1 MNDGEQ
7 AGPDFSGSGPVEYR
21 PTEPAPPTPRASVTA
36 SEEATLL
43 AIPGVTSVGLGRDAA
58 GGEAVVVGVVDAGVA
73 ARVPRE
79 IWGVPVVIEVTGE
92 VNALEGD

>member
-21 PTEPAPPTPRASVTA
+21 PAESAPPVTGGPVPA
-36 SEEATLL
+36 SEEAKLL

-92 VNALEGD
+92 VTALGED

>member
-21 PTEPAPPTPRASVTA
+21 PTDPAPPTARGSVTA
-36 SEEATLL
+36 SEEAKLL

-58 GGEAVVVGVVDAGVA
+58 GGEAVVVGVVDAGVSS
-73 ARVPRE
+73 RVPRE
-79 IWGVPVVIEVTGE
+79 IGGLPVVIEVTGE
-92 VNALEGD
+92 VNALQED

>member
-7 AGPDFSGSGPVEYR
+7 AGTDFSGSGPVEFR
-21 PTEPAPPTPRASVTA
+21 PTEPAPPAALGSVPE
-36 SEEATLL
+36 SEEARLL

-73 ARVPRE
+73 PRLPRE
-79 IWGVPVVIEVTGE
+79 IGGVPVRIEVTGE
-92 VNALEGD
+92 VTALPED